1 MPSAPSNHLV
11 IGNQFSVIRPAHP
24 PLILEMKTDYWAGWG
39 GRVHWADAEVAMGSF
54 QGGSAP
60 AMARQICDGF
70 TLVSQVSLKRLS
82 LEQMTSLEFE
92 LDKRLRETRGE
103 PVDLEDQPSLQ
114 ARNRRISRIESA
126 MRVLRHTIQQRRAG
140 RI

>member
-1 MPSAPSNHLV
+1 
-11 IGNQFSVIRPAHP
+11 
-24 PLILEMKTDYWAGWG
+24 
-39 GRVHWADAEVAMGSF
+39 MGTF

-82 LEQMTSLEFE
+82 ADQMATLEFE
-92 LDKRLRETRGE
+92 LDKRLRETRAE
-103 PVDLEDQPSLQ
+103 PVDLDDQPGLQ
-114 ARNRRISRIESA
+114 ARNRRLSRIENA
-126 MRVLRHTIQQRRAG
+126 LRVLRHTLQLRRAG

>member
-1 MPSAPSNHLV
+1 M
-11 IGNQFSVIRPAHP
+11 GN
-24 PLILEMKTDYWAGWG
+24 Y
-39 GRVHWADAEVAMGSF
+39 

-82 LEQMTSLEFE
+82 LEQMTTLEFE

-103 PVDLEDQPSLQ
+103 PVDLDDQPALQ
-114 ARNRRISRIESA
+114 TRNRRISRIEGA
-126 MRVLRHTIQQRRAG
+126 IRVLRHTLQLRRAG

>member
-1 MPSAPSNHLV
+1 
-11 IGNQFSVIRPAHP
+11 
-24 PLILEMKTDYWAGWG
+24 
-39 GRVHWADAEVAMGSF
+39 MGSY

-82 LEQMTSLEFE
+82 LEQMTTLEFE

-103 PVDLEDQPSLQ
+103 PVDLQDQPALQ
-114 ARNRRISRIESA
+114 SRNRRISRIEGA
-126 MRVLRHTIQQRRAG
+126 MRVLRHTIQLRRSG
-140 RI
+140 RV

>member
-1 MPSAPSNHLV
+1 
-11 IGNQFSVIRPAHP
+11 
-24 PLILEMKTDYWAGWG
+24 
-39 GRVHWADAEVAMGSF
+39 MGSF

-82 LEQMTSLEFE
+82 LEQMTMLEFE

-103 PVDLEDQPSLQ
+103 VVDLNDQPALQ
-114 ARNRRISRIESA
+114 TRNRKISRIEGA
-126 MRVLRHTIQQRRAG
+126 LRVVRHCAQLRRAG
-140 RI
+140 RL

>member
-1 MPSAPSNHLV
+1 MA
-11 IGNQFSVIRPAHP
+11 
-24 PLILEMKTDYWAGWG
+24 TY
-39 GRVHWADAEVAMGSF
+39 

-82 LEQMTSLEFE
+82 LDQMTTLEFE

-114 ARNRRISRIESA
+114 ARNRRISRIEGA
-126 MRVLRHTIQQRRAG
+126 LRVLRHTIQLRRAG